1 MTILNNPA
9 AFVARPLA
17 FKNGGVKILRNLA
30 AGGVVLGAI
39 SGTAMA
45 GPTIQYG
52 DEGFVTFNYALQ
64 VWTQN
69 RDFTSA
75 NDSGDSTD
83 TFLRRNRLTFSGQ
96 YNDYIGYYAQL
107 EAGSDSRGG
116 IDNRS
121 VFYRDAY
128 LTYDH
133 SDALRFIVGRFKNTF
148 SRENLEACLE
158 PLTLDRAEVI
168 AFTPFA
174 GTRDTGLAVWGN
186 LANAAVQ
193 YRLMVADGREG
204 DELVKD
210 SPRMTARVHWSP
222 LDPEFDY
229 GYRGTY
235 LGTRKIF
242 TVGAAYDYQ
251 ADVAYADFPGRT
263 NAQDYKGWTGD
274 VFFEYPTAAGTV
286 TLSGAYFDYDTGD
299 AINLNPDPALPVTT
313 ELDAYYVKGG
323 YMLPGKL
330 GIGRLQFF
338 ARYENSDYNLASGL
352 FDQTWSGVGFNY
364 YINGQQ
370 LKLTF
375 EYDKID
381 FDEEDPTNASL
392 QDYYQAT
399 LGLQLIF

>member
-1 MTILNNPA
+1 MIISNNPT
-9 AFVARPLA
+9 ARGIQSQGV
-17 FKNGGVKILRNLA
+17 KNGNFKTLRALA
-30 AGGVVLGAI
+30 AGGLIFGVMNGA
-39 SGTAMA
+39 AMA
-45 GPTIQYG
+45 GPTIPYG
-52 DEGFVTFNYALQ
+52 DEGFLTFTYALQ
-64 VWTQN
+64 IWTQN
-69 RDFTSA
+69 RDFTSPT
-75 NDSGDSTD
+75 DSGDSTD

-96 YNDYIGYYAQL
+96 YNDYVGYYAQL
-107 EAGSDSRGG
+107 EAGSDSKGG

-158 PLTLDRAEVI
+158 PLTLDRSEVI

-174 GTRDTGLAVWGN
+174 GSRDTGLAMWGN
-186 LANAAVQ
+186 LANATLQ

-204 DELVKD
+204 DVVVKD
-210 SPRMTARVHWSP
+210 SPRVTARVHWSP

-242 TVGAAYDYQ
+242 TIGASYDYQ
-251 ADVAYADFPGRT
+251 ADVAYANFPART
-263 NAQDYKGWTGD
+263 NAKDYKGWTGD
-274 VFFEYPTAAGTV
+274 LFFEYPTAAGTV
-286 TLSGAYFDYDTGD
+286 TLSSAYFEYDTGN
-299 AINLNPDPALPVTT
+299 AINLNPDPALPPTT
-313 ELDAYYVKGG
+313 ELEAYYVKGG
-323 YMLPGKL
+323 YMLPGKV

-338 ARYENSDYNLASGL
+338 ARYENSDYNRTDGL
-352 FDQTWSGVGFNY
+352 FDQTWTGVGFNY

-381 FDEEDPTNASL
+381 FDKEDPLNASL